1 MIFHYNRYW
10 PGATCGSNILTDNS
24 INTDTNY
31 VSSTSSQITFT
42 RNVRARVVYSV
53 EKIASGNVGQT
64 LTPKINGN
72 AVPGA
77 SPATLPT
84 ATNGHWTGSEVT
96 GNLQE
101 FTYSFKTNDAL
112 SFDFC
117 VPDSGYNAFDIRIY
131 ALEGGGGGS
140 GNAENLLFEYPIA
153 VYNDTYT
160 FTEDVNSGRV
170 FVVGYNMS
178 DTQRNYLDVT
188 ITASLNSA
196 TGALTQTL
204 NQYNCFN
211 NNVNFCYWFVRRV
224 YPADITNVK
233 AGDTLS
239 INAGSNSFP
248 VVMID
253 KWN

>member
-53 EKIASGNVGQT
+53 EKIANGNVGQT

-131 ALEGGGGGS
+131 ALEGGGGS
-140 GNAENLLFEYPIA
+140 SAISEA
-153 VYNDTYT
+153 TVYKAASNISWWNYTYT
-160 FTEDVNSGRV
+160 FTQNYDNVIAMI
-170 FVVGYNMS
+170 VVGNNVNAS
-178 DTQRNYLDVT
+178 NPITVT
-188 ITASLNSA
+188 LNSA
-196 TGALTQTL
+196 TGTQTSL
-204 NQYNCFN
+204 LSNSQNTYGNSSN
-211 NNVNFCYWFVRRV
+211 GAASNVS
-224 YPADITNVK
+224 IVK
-233 AGDTLS
+233 LSNISQGDTITTS
-239 INAGSNSFP
+239 SAVAGQF
-248 VVMID
+248 ILLT
-253 KWN
+253 